1 MAITQKEKLES
12 WAGNFIY
19 MYEEHFDFLNIDY
32 QKKVALIKYAS
43 LVMDY
48 NKNINITGAENIEN
62 FIKEHIIDSLLAL
75 NIFKN
80 CDNIIDIGS
89 GAGLPSIPLAIVYEN
104 KKFALCE
111 SKNKKADF
119 LDMAKK
125 ELSLNN
131 IEIKR
136 VNVYEI
142 KEKYETITARAFS
155 DIKTLLK
162 IFKRLKHKNS
172 VLIAYKGKL
181 DKIKEE
187 LEEIK
192 NIEKYNFKIKNLNNK
207 EKERNIVIIK

>member
-1 MAITQKEKLES
+1 
-12 WAGNFIY
+12 
-19 MYEEHFDFLNIDY
+19 MYEEYFDFLNIDY
-32 QKKVALIKYAS
+32 QKKIDLIKYAS

-48 NKNINITGAENIEN
+48 NKNINITGAENIED

-75 NIFKN
+75 NIFKS

-104 KKFALCE
+104 KKFTLCE

-136 VNVYEI
+136 INVYEI

-162 IFKRLKHKNS
+162 IFKRLKNKNS

-207 EKERNIVIIK
+207 EKERNIVIIR

>member
-1 MAITQKEKLES
+1 
-12 WAGNFIY
+12 

-80 CDNIIDIGS
+80 CDNIIDIVS